1 MTNGP
6 VEPAAVL
13 RALRDLAATVGP
25 ALAPPGHHD
34 ALQAVVDT
42 ARQAFGAQA
51 CSIALLDED
60 EQTLEFMV
68 ASGAG
73 AADVVGM
80 RVPVGVGVAG
90 WVVSSGQAVEV
101 SDVTQDPRFARELA
115 AQTGYLPRSILAA
128 PLETEQSMLGVVE
141 VLDRDA
147 DRPGAD
153 RDPLVLALFAQ
164 QSALAIESARLF
176 TDSGRMLLDAL
187 VAAGATGGADVGPA
201 ARWASEAVASAL
213 DDMAT
218 QRPPTVDP
226 DLAELSALLVRLT
239 ERGPAERRLAVRL
252 VSDVLDFHDSRPA
265 P

>member
-1 MTNGP
+1 MTDGTG
-6 VEPAAVL
+6 EPAQAL

-34 ALQAVVDT
+34 ALQSVVDT

-51 CSIALLDED
+51 CSIALLDDD
-60 EQTLEFMV
+60 EQTLEFTV

-73 AADVVGM
+73 ADGVVGM
-80 RVPVGVGVAG
+80 RVPVGTGVAG
-90 WVVSSGQAVEV
+90 WVVSSGQALEV
-101 SDVTQDPRFARELA
+101 TDVTRDPRFAHELA
-115 AQTGYLPRSILAA
+115 AQTGYTPRSILAA
-128 PLETEQSMLGVVE
+128 PLETERSLLGVVE

-187 VAAGATGGADVGPA
+187 VAADGKGA
-201 ARWASEAVASAL
+201 EAVAAVL
-213 DDMAT
+213 DAVAAE
-218 QRPPTVDP
+218 RSPAVDP
-226 DLAELSALLVRLT
+226 DLAELAAMLVRLAQ
-239 ERGPAERRLAVRL
+239 RGRAERRLAVRL
-252 VSDVLDFHDSRPA
+252 VSAVLDFSDARPA